1 MFNMDL
7 RMQKLIWK
15 MLLENVNNQ
24 ITMIVAKYVE
34 SMDK

>member
-1 MFNMDL
+1 MDL
-7 RMQKLIWK
+7 RMLKLIWK
-15 MLLENVNNQ
+15 MLLEKVNNQ

>member
-1 MFNMDL
+1 MDL

-34 SMDK
+34 NMDK